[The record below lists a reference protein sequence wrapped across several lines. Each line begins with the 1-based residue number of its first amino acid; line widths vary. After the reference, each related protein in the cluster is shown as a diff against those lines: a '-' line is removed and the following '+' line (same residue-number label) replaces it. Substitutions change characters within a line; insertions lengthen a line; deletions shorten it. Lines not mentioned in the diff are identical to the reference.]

1 MSNKTQIHDL
11 CMQALKVDQFNNKT
25 QKHEQEKIEE
35 QLDWIEI
42 YGLDTEQFRPSVTK
56 NYYYDGKEGRIK
68 NS

>member
-1 MSNKTQIHDL
+1 MSNKPIEKTTKEQNTQ
-11 CMQALKVDQFNNKT
+11 
-25 QKHEQEKIEE
+25 EE

-42 YGLDTEQFRPSVTK
+42 YGLDTEQFRPPVNN